1 MTFAIRYFRPHRT
14 GGSAFCCPSDNRDL
28 DQFSSANSVLSA
40 ISRACLEVGTDL
52 SFAVAYAWADA
63 YGSLTWVRLLNTVA
77 YVIFVCGCLCRC
89 HRLSALLYF
98 AVALPLA
105 FADGRCIVPLRLQ
118 MCCCCHRAVCFPR
131 RVEGAGI
138 SAPAFQ

>member
-1 MTFAIRYFRPHRT
+1 M
-14 GGSAFCCPSDNRDL
+14 
-28 DQFSSANSVLSA
+28 LSA

-63 YGSLTWVRLLNTVA
+63 YGSLTWVWLLNTVA
-77 YVIFVCGCLCRC
+77 SVIFVCGCLCRC
-89 HRLSALLYF
+89 LRLSALLCY

-105 FADGRCIVPLRLQ
+105 FADGGCIVPLLLQ
-118 MCCCCHRAVCFPR
+118 RCCCCHRAVCFPR
-131 RVEGAGI
+131 CVKGAGI